1 MFRKDDIIEALYW
14 LLGLW
19 VALSIFSLLAFATQN
34 VRPRKSLWIDQ
45 ESLTTEYVSLT
56 GGKQPMS

>member
-1 MFRKDDIIEALYW
+1 MFHKDDIIEALYW